1 METPV
6 ILHGLDTTKKF
17 AIELASEVQPGDTI
31 ALIGTLAA
39 GKTHLA
45 KFLVEALGC
54 DAHVSSPTFTL
65 INEYPAAEFRIAH
78 FDFYRINSERELIE
92 IGWDEYLTPSTVNIV
107 EWANRFPDVLPENTR
122 WFSLEAIDK
131 DSRRIT
137 ELASP
142 PEAFLDD

>member
-1 METPV
+1 MDTPV
-6 ILHGLDTTKKF
+6 ILRGLDDTKKF
-17 AIELASEVQPGDTI
+17 ATELATEIQPGDTI

-65 INEYPAAEFRIAH
+65 INEYPAADFQIAH

-92 IGWDEYLTPSTVNIV
+92 IGWDDYLKPSTINIV
-107 EWANRFPDVLPENTR
+107 EWANRFPEILPDNTR
-122 WFSLEAIDK
+122 WFSLEPIDH

-137 ELASP
+137 ELKSP
-142 PEAFLDD
+142 PQARLDD